1 MAKWAIR
8 ETKDHTGEKAS
19 SQKETLG
26 MVKERGALIK
36 QLTYFFESQG
46 SSMQEGT
53 RQP

>member
-19 SQKETLG
+19 CQKE

-36 QLTYFFESQG
+36 WLAYFFESQG
-46 SSMQEGT
+46 SSMQGRNT
-53 RQP
+53 SALR